1 MVLRCPCGVAAAVG
15 GYAAP
20 GSVVYPAAAGDGLP
34 GAVIDPGHGGGE
46 VPVPDVAAQADAGLI
61 EHGNAVEGAEPLPQH
76 QHRGIEGPEDQGQ
89 QGVARLHGQLMLEGK
104 GRLRR
109 MAVVPG
115 LPDGLRRPE
124 QGSNVLLRGAGDDP
138 RRRQLVQGVPDLQN
152 GADLLVAQAA
162 PVIGHNGFQGV
173 QGPGPAIV
181 RDEGAHPGPDL

>member
-1 MVLRCPCGVAAAVG
+1 
-15 GYAAP
+15 
-20 GSVVYPAAAGDGLP
+20 
-34 GAVIDPGHGGGE
+34 
-46 VPVPDVAAQADAGLI
+46 
-61 EHGNAVEGAEPLPQH
+61 
-76 QHRGIEGPEDQGQ
+76 
-89 QGVARLHGQLMLEGK
+89 MLEGK

-124 QGSNVLLRGAGDDP
+124 QGSDVLLRGAGDDP